1 MQGHLNVA
9 LQSSQPLTMRTTENM
24 FFRVLVLCFLS
35 FLLFGCCCCC
45 CSYLNNIPLQLSM
58 FERKHFID
66 EVLLLFFRSI
76 FSGIFRIWKF
86 IIQIELEAKHFV
98 ILLFVVCGELF
109 GMQQSQISQT
119 YSNRFYGSF
128 MLMQPDSFLAK
139 KKLLSSSENGESGR
153 VQRLRM
159 RIVVAREWDQNAH
172 IKPHKSTAY
181 RILCAEWQNPLYAIF
196 GWCLALIK
204 VNPCSGSVSSG
215 RQCWAKREKIF
226 EYA

>member
-1 MQGHLNVA
+1 
-9 LQSSQPLTMRTTENM
+9 M
-24 FFRVLVLCFLS
+24 FS
-35 FLLFGCCCCC
+35 FVFAVRLL
-45 CSYLNNIPLQLSM
+45 L
-58 FERKHFID
+58 
-66 EVLLLFFRSI
+66 LLLFLFKQHSFAAI
-76 FSGIFRIWKF
+76 NVWKKAF
-86 IIQIELEAKHFV
+86 HRWG
-98 ILLFVVCGELF
+98 FVVVFSFYFFWNFSYLEIYYPNRVGSQALCNTSICGELF

>member
-1 MQGHLNVA
+1 
-9 LQSSQPLTMRTTENM
+9 MR
-24 FFRVLVLCFLS
+24 F
-35 FLLFGCCCCC
+35 CCC
-45 CSYLNNIPLQLSM
+45 
-58 FERKHFID
+58 FF
-66 EVLLLFFRSI
+66 VLF

-98 ILLFVVCGELF
+98 LLLFVVCGELF

-139 KKLLSSSENGESGR
+139 KKIVELKWKWREWASAETKK
-153 VQRLRM
+153 